1 MAVMGIYAKE
11 NGQGM
16 VFDAEKP
23 VPTPPVPP
31 KPPAT
36 LTSVKTSQSEKK
48 TRGRAS
54 LRVVK

>member
-36 LTSVKTSQSEKK
+36 LTSVKTSQPEKK
-48 TRGRAS
+48 TLGRAS